1 MPTNL
6 YSSNDNYHP
15 EHSHVLPA
23 LIRCFHEA
31 KKLRLKEVTCQ
42 VVGYEGDIKW
52 DVTCPN
58 GTPRKLFDVSKVT
71 KLGWT
76 YKPDIEDSIRLAY
89 KDFVE
94 NPMRE
99 ER

>member
-1 MPTNL
+1 M
-6 YSSNDNYHP
+6 
-15 EHSHVLPA
+15 
-23 LIRCFHEA
+23 
-31 KKLRLKEVTCQ
+31 
-42 VVGYEGDIKW
+42 
-52 DVTCPN
+52 TCPN